1 MPISKLIKFFWN
13 LKFIRRFSKK
23 NQLIKIF
30 SKILPPCMCIDIGA
44 SYFHHSNWKTF
55 IYSKNTTWLAVDPN
69 VEKINYINNWKY
81 PSKIIAIGE
90 ALSSDG
96 KDYNLNM
103 ASTDSGS
110 SLLNIEINE
119 LHDYRIRKED
129 FLPVKKKI
137 IKTTKTEK
145 IFQKFS
151 DNQPTLLKLDTQ
163 GTELEILNG
172 IEDMKKKKIISIEL
186 ECALDSYPIYNGAAK
201 FSDIMNKM
209 KSFGFELLSIKII
222 NNSFYKSKYVH
233 GLKETVSHCDAIF
246 TLDRLEIKKRS
257 NDEKIILVGFYISNG
272 FFLEA
277 KKMLEDFTDLKSYF
291 QNENHYNKT
300 IDLLSK

>member
-1 MPISKLIKFFWN
+1 MINKLIKFFWS
-13 LKFIRRFSKK
+13 LIFVRRFSKK
-23 NQLIKIF
+23 NRIIKKF
-30 SKILPPCMCIDIGA
+30 SNILPPCLCIDIGA
-44 SYFHHSNWKTF
+44 SYFPHSNWKIF
-55 IYSKNTTWLAVDPN
+55 ILSKNTTWLAVDPN
-69 VEKINYINNWKY
+69 VENINYINNWKY
-81 PSKIIAIGE
+81 PSKIIAIGD
-90 ALSSDG
+90 ALSKDG
-96 KDYNLNM
+96 KDYNLNI

-151 DNQPTLLKLDTQ
+151 DNQPILLKLDTQ
-163 GTELEILNG
+163 GSELEILDG
-172 IEDMKKKKIISIEL
+172 IEDIKKKKIVSIEL
-186 ECALDSYPIYNGAAK
+186 ECGLDNYPIYNEAAK
-201 FSDIMNKM
+201 FPEIMNKM
-209 KSFGFELLSIKII
+209 KSLGFELLSMKII
-222 NNSFYKSKYVH
+222 HNSFNKSKYMH
-233 GLKETVSHCDAIF
+233 GLKEIVSHCDAIF

-277 KKMLEDFTDLKSYF
+277 KKMLEDFPDLKSYF
-291 QNENHYNKT
+291 ENENYYKKL

>member
-1 MPISKLIKFFWN
+1 MIISKLINFFWN

-23 NQLIKIF
+23 SRLIKKF
-30 SKILPPCMCIDIGA
+30 SNILPSCLCIDIGA
-44 SYFHHSNWKTF
+44 SYFHHSNWRAF
-55 IYSKNTTWLAVDPN
+55 ILSKNTTWLAVDPN
-69 VEKINYINNWKY
+69 VERINYITNWKY

-96 KDYNLNM
+96 KDYNLNI

-110 SLLNIEINE
+110 SLLYIEINE
-119 LHDYRIRKED
+119 LHNYRIRKED
-129 FLPVKKKI
+129 FLPVEKKI
-137 IKTTKTEK
+137 VKTIKTEK

-151 DNQPTLLKLDTQ
+151 DDQPTLLKLDTQ
-163 GTELEILNG
+163 GTELNILDG
-172 IEDMKKKKIISIEL
+172 IEDIKKRKVVSIEL
-186 ECALDSYPIYNGAAK
+186 ECALDNYPIYSGAAK

-209 KSFGFELLSIKII
+209 KSFGFELLSMKVI
-222 NNSFYKSKYVH
+222 NNSFNKSKYVH
-233 GLKETVSHCDAIF
+233 GLEEIVSHCDAIF
-246 TLDRLEIKKRS
+246 ALDRLEIKKRS

-291 QNENHYNKT
+291 QSENHYNKT